1 MFYSH
6 ASLMF
11 INATYIPLLCRFIRF
26 QPLFSPLGASSNT
39 TIDTLT
45 LWIKWDAG
53 EALDSKMV
61 IAFITKV
68 QLLLVYCKES
78 VELDVRKENM
88 VKQQTVVCAF

>member
-1 MFYSH
+1 
-6 ASLMF
+6 
-11 INATYIPLLCRFIRF
+11 
-26 QPLFSPLGASSNT
+26 
-39 TIDTLT
+39 
-45 LWIKWDAG
+45 
-53 EALDSKMV
+53 MV